1 MSGNFTNTT
10 LIECNRL
17 FSEEKKGGN
26 TSQKARFTNKTTPIH
41 LKEGDQISLHSG
53 YIAEVGAGGEVI
65 EFEGKQT
72 DYKYKLNYTIS
83 SPSHPDPY
91 LPYGYERIDA
101 STAEKEFTV
110 QDNKASIQIN
120 YYTNLNGDCHIL
132 LPRRFDKQYAI
143 DDNNGYHT
151 HYGKNWS
158 AYDSVGMGEV
168 TTQPDIQH
176 QLKADWQ
183 NFHADDTLTD
193 IRRRRVVENSR
204 MKIYAKKNQAYKSG
218 SNTSDCVA
226 GLSAQFYG
234 NPLLYDFI
242 PYQEIIDFEL
252 DKGYDTPSNIAQT
265 MTNIMTKTGEPTPI
279 NASVGSGSNVFYKTI
294 STRVESATY
303 KSFFCANESTFSA
316 SNYASYTQE
325 YPTWNENAMNYLSS
339 FNYIGVKRPE
349 FFESGRFIGG
359 EYGFSTISLKTEIL
373 NASRGTA
380 VIETNLPWTSTNLDG
395 SRYLES
401 FRDWFKSQKLYPE
414 FWDYDYKDK
423 TTTINNSRFIHMN
436 GSNLPDE
443 EGTSNIL
450 GQDNWKAGSTV
461 DKTSCPVFF
470 YYDPQNEDKYTE
482 GEYDN
487 DLCYGF
493 AKKVDGNIAFITQ
506 PIGGIPTSQTTLFN
520 SSGVIEVGRQLGY
533 DWHSSAYGNSHCILY
548 TGFLRSSIDESW
560 NYQDSDAN
568 NQFAYISNKLQFT
581 YLGANQPLFNFDGV
595 GNRFGFSYLHTPE
608 RVGNQFKAGFDE
620 NYPVVADADEECYKL
635 NKVPSHYTFTPDL
648 KPYNHNIV
656 VLGKNVFVHNF
667 NFGRF
672 KIIDSQTGIF
682 FESFGKGMTED
693 IFKETL
699 WFKLGFSYNQLFTP
713 EYLLRNCQT
722 RIDSITDPNTTL
734 ITTNADAVSGDVSN
748 YNVNIFSNEMYS
760 AQAPLV
766 QNAAPNPTDITV
778 PPITIQTNSALIS
791 ADNLPIKTNK
801 PYFIIRTSLLG
812 EPTFQGGINSNELFP
827 VIAVVNKING
837 YSDFFSLEQNQILY
851 TVTKEMTIS
860 HITTSIHDPDQ
871 SLSQVDEA
879 SSIIYKIIRN
889 RNQPNL
895 LENIMNSK
903 K

>member
-1 MSGNFTNTT
+1 MSGNYTNTT

-17 FSEEKKGGN
+17 FSEEYKGRN
-26 TSQKARFTNKTTPIH
+26 KTQKASFTNKTTPIH

-65 EFEGKQT
+65 EFEGKET
-72 DYKYKLNYTIS
+72 DDKYKLNSTNL

-101 STAEKEFTV
+101 STTEKTFTV

-132 LPRRFDKQYAI
+132 LPRKFDKEYAI
-143 DDNNGYHT
+143 DDNNGYSS

-158 AYDSVGMGEV
+158 GYDSIAMGEV
-168 TTQPDIQH
+168 TTQPNIQH

-183 NFHADDTLTD
+183 NFHADDTLVD

-204 MKIYAKKNQAYKSG
+204 MKIYTKKKQAYKSG
-218 SNTSDCVA
+218 NNTSDVVGRVDSNYYA
-226 GLSAQFYG
+226 
-234 NPLLYDFI
+234 NPLLYEYV

-265 MTNIMTKTGEPTPI
+265 MTDIMTKTSPVEPI
-279 NASVGSGSNVFYKTI
+279 NASVGTGANAFYKTI
-294 STRVESATY
+294 STRLESSTY
-303 KSFFCANESTFSA
+303 KSFYCANESTFSRA
-316 SNYASYTQE
+316 TFAKYAET
-325 YPTWNENAMNYLSS
+325 PHNWNEDTMKYISN

-349 FFESGRFIGG
+349 FFDTGRFIGG
-359 EYGFSTISLKTEIL
+359 DFGFTLIKLGTEIL
-373 NASRGTA
+373 SASKATA
-380 VIETNLPWTSTNLDG
+380 VIQTNLAWGSKNIDG
-395 SRYLES
+395 SDYLES
-401 FRDWFKSQKLYPE
+401 FRDWFKAQSLYPE
-414 FWDYDYKDK
+414 FWDYDYNKNA
-423 TTTINNSRFIHMN
+423 TINNSRFIHMN
-436 GSNLPDE
+436 SSNLPTED
-443 EGTSNIL
+443 TSNGQIL
-450 GQDNWKAGSTV
+450 GQDNWKDGSTV
-461 DKTSCPVFF
+461 DRTSCPVFI
-470 YYDPQNEDKYTE
+470 YYDNNNKDKYTE
-482 GEYDN
+482 GLYDD

-493 AKKVDGNIAFITQ
+493 AKNVGGYITFLTE
-506 PIGGIPTSQTTLFN
+506 PIGGIPSTQTTLFN
-520 SSGVIEVGRQLGY
+520 AAGKIEVGRQLGY

-560 NYQDSDAN
+560 NYQDTSGDNQLVTISD
-568 NQFAYISNKLQFT
+568 KLQFT

-595 GNRFGFSYLHTPE
+595 GNRFNFSYLHTPE
-608 RVGNQFKAGFDE
+608 RVGQQFKAGFND

-648 KPYNHNIV
+648 KPYNHDISI
-656 VLGKNVFVHNF
+656 LQKNVFVHNF

-682 FESFGKGMTED
+682 FESFGKGITEET
-693 IFKETL
+693 FKGTL

-713 EYLLRNCQT
+713 EDEFRNCQT

-734 ITTNADAVSGDVSN
+734 ITTNADAISGDVSN

-766 QNAAPNPTDITV
+766 QNAAADAIDLTV
-778 PPITIQTNSALIS
+778 PPITIQTNSAIIS

-827 VIAVVNKING
+827 VIAVVNKVNG
-837 YSDFFSLEQNQILY
+837 YSDFFSLESNQILY
-851 TVTKEMTIS
+851 TVTKAMTIS
-860 HITTSIHDPDQ
+860 QITTSIHDPDQ
-871 SLSQVDEA
+871 SLSNVDES

-895 LENIMNSK
+895 LENIMNAK